1 MKMEFVTFVRDTS
14 ELVENKEI
22 TLAIRDLAP
31 GPRKY
36 DCRIVKAIL
45 ASSPDKLPD
54 GDILRIRSWTGVLR
68 PEPWAIKVIAE
79 LDETLPGRPHDE
91 TMSQLGVK

>member
-1 MKMEFVTFVRDTS
+1 MKREFVTFVRDTS

-36 DCRIVKAIL
+36 DCRIVRAIL
-45 ASSPDKLPD
+45 DSSPDKLPD
-54 GDILRIRSWTGVLR
+54 GDILRIRSWTGVLH
-68 PEPWAIKVIAE
+68 PEPWAIEVITE
-79 LDETLPGRPHDE
+79 LDETMPGRPHDE
-91 TMSQLGVK
+91 TMSQLEVK